1 MAKCSKGIRYNG
13 KVRSRGEAEVLQPEG
28 VSQLT
33 SVLWEPG
40 RGVRER
46 SQENTHTFLMT
57 VSQGHVG
64 LAQTLQ
70 EPLHLH
76 ELLGLVGASLLH
88 HLLQG
93 LLVLGVQ
100 HPGLL
105 VLLCQVLQISPALAV
120 KIHVRRGGPHHDDDE
135 GADRP
140 QEQAGNH
147 NIADDFVRLGP
158 GHGGH
163 KGGGGGGDGKI
174 KNNKILF

>member
-1 MAKCSKGIRYNG
+1 MTKCSKGIRYNG
-13 KVRSRGEAEVLQPEG
+13 KVRGRGEAEDSSLQPEG

-33 SVLWEPG
+33 SVLREPG

-46 SQENTHTFLMT
+46 SQANTHAFLMT

-64 LAQTLQ
+64 LAQALQ
-70 EPLHLH
+70 EPLHVH
-76 ELLGLVGASLLH
+76 ELPGLVGAALLH

-93 LLVLGVQ
+93 LLDLGGQ

-105 VLLCQVLQISPALAV
+105 VLLCQVLQISPALVGAL
-120 KIHVRRGGPHHDDDE
+120 HVRRGGPHHDDDE

-147 NIADDFVRLGP
+147 NIADDFGP

-163 KGGGGGGDGKI
+163 KGGGGDGKI
-174 KNNKILF
+174 KKKNKILF